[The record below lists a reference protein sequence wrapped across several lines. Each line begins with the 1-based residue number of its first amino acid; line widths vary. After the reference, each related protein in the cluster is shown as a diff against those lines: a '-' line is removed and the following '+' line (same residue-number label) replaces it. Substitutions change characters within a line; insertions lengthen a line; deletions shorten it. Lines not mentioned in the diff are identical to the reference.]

1 MLLLRVSPISYSPK
15 TKTKLHCFCTA
26 TSATQVCKFETPTL
40 QQGFGKNSVLNCI
53 TSSPPVLSYSSF
65 IAVHMQYTLGVGV
78 LVCDCLSTG
87 ELFSVWCKLFEI
99 QRLIFHVGDPN
110 PEIDTELTVELLC
123 IVVAGNGVRV
133 CHVD

>member
-1 MLLLRVSPISYSPK
+1 M
-15 TKTKLHCFCTA
+15 
-26 TSATQVCKFETPTL
+26 
-40 QQGFGKNSVLNCI
+40 
-53 TSSPPVLSYSSF
+53 
-65 IAVHMQYTLGVGV
+65 
-78 LVCDCLSTG
+78 
-87 ELFSVWCKLFEI
+87 WCKLFEI